1 MNKTDADR
9 SARAVGAGARRLLI
23 GMGAAVLVPP
33 LLTLGASALRSHLAL
48 IDDVLIYLFAVVCI
62 TVVGGFWPAIVAAVV
77 SCLLLN
83 WYLTPPLH
91 TWIIHSPQDVVALAL
106 FLAVAAVVGSLVR
119 KAAHRSAVAERL
131 RIETAILLELART
144 VLAGD
149 DSADAVLAQ
158 LRVTAGYSGELLE
171 RVGGSWVRV
180 AGNPATT
187 DHVREIA
194 VGANLRLRV
203 SRPQPTGQVG
213 ASVLEGYGA
222 QAAAALERGRLRVQ
236 VAQAAGL
243 AEADRMRTALLAAV
257 SHDLRT
263 PLASVKA
270 SVSTLRQTDVDWSAA
285 DRAELLAAIEEGTDR
300 LNALISNLLDMSRI
314 QTGSLRPFLRPVD
327 LDEVTPVMARSL
339 DGGDRLRFDIAEDL
353 PLVLADAGLLERALA
368 NLASNALRYSP
379 RGRPPV
385 VQAHALGTR
394 VVIDVIDSGPGVPED
409 QRARI
414 VQPFQQ
420 LGDQRRGSGVGLGL
434 AVAKGFIEAMAGEL
448 RALST
453 LGGGLTMRIEL
464 PAAPIPDPLPAA
476 AATATDE
483 VK

>member
-1 MNKTDADR
+1 VKKADAR
-9 SARAVGAGARRLLI
+9 MRRPAVGRRGRLLI
-23 GMGAAVLVPP
+23 GMAASLLVPL
-33 LLTLGASALRSHLAL
+33 LLTPIAVALRSHLAL
-48 IDDVLIYLFAVVCI
+48 IDDVLVYLFAVVCI
-62 TVVGGFWPAIVAAVV
+62 TVLAGFWPAIVAAVA

-91 TWIIHSPQDVVALAL
+91 TWIIHSPQDIVALAL
-106 FLAVAAVVGSLVR
+106 FLAVAAVVGSVVR
-119 KAAHRSAVAERL
+119 RAARRAAEADRL
-131 RIETAILLELART
+131 ATETAILLELART

-149 DSADAVLAQ
+149 DSAEAVLTQ
-158 LRVTAGYSGELLE
+158 LRETTGYPSELLE
-171 RVGGSWVRV
+171 RVGGTWVRV
-180 AGNPATT
+180 AGGITATE
-187 DHVREIA
+187 HLREIA
-194 VGANLRLRV
+194 VGSNLRLRV
-203 SRPQPTGQVG
+203 SRPQFGHLVS

-222 QAAAALERGRLRVQ
+222 QAAAALERGRLRTQ

-270 SVSTLRQTDVDWSAA
+270 SVSTLRQTDVEWSAQ

-314 QTGSLRPFLRPVD
+314 QTGTLQPFLRPVD
-327 LDEVTPVMARSL
+327 LDEVVPVMARSL
-339 DGGDRLRFDIAEDL
+339 DGGELFRFDIAEDL

-368 NLASNALRYSP
+368 NLGSNALRYSP
-379 RGRPPV
+379 RGRPPAL
-385 VQAHALGTR
+385 QAYALGDV
-394 VVIDVIDSGPGVPED
+394 VVIDVVDNGPGVPED

-420 LGDQRRGSGVGLGL
+420 LGDQRRGNGVGLGL
-434 AVAKGFIEAMAGEL
+434 AVAKGFVEAMGGQL

-453 LGGGLTMRIEL
+453 LGGGLTMRVEL
-464 PAAPIPDPLPAA
+464 PAAPVTTPRSADQAI
-476 AATATDE
+476 
-483 VK
+483 